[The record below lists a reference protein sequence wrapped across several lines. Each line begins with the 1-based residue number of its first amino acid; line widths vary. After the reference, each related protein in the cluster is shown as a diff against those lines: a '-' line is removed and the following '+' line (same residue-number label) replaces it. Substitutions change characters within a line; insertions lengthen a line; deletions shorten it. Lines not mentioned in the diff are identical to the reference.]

1 MLGLHSCAE
10 SRRYSPIEVHGLL
23 IAVGTAGLRNCLLI
37 YRLSV
42 TMFVRSLD
50 AFRCDL
56 VLKSDSLDVFWDLID
71 EMCGK
76 EPGEFTSTAVRKDLC
91 CLGTLATSVL
101 LCQLSFQTPK

>member
-1 MLGLHSCAE
+1 MLGLHSAL
-10 SRRYSPIEVHGLL
+10 RRCYSPIAVHGLL
-23 IAVGTAGLRNCLLI
+23 IAVGTAGLVVI

-56 VLKSDSLDVFWDLID
+56 VLKSDSLDVFQDLID

-76 EPGEFTSTAVRKDLC
+76 ESGEFTSTAVRKDFC